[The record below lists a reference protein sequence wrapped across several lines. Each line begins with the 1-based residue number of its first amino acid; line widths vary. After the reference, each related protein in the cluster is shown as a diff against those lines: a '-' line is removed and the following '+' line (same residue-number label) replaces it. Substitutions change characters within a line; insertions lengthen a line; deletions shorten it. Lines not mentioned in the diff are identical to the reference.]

1 MVGTKWAAAG
11 AAAPGAAAAGAAAPG
26 AAAAGAAA
34 PGAAAAGA
42 AAPGAAAAGAA
53 APAGAAATGAA
64 APGAAAAG
72 AAAPRAAAAGEIRR
86 EGRGRARPP
95 GCLDGRR
102 AREPRRP
109 PKVPR
114 RATRWDRAQAPK
126 APPRAA
132 LAAPCAALGGSLAAP
147 AALLAAPCGPLAAPA
162 AQRAAPCE
170 PTLGHRATP
179 LAACAPPLAVR
190 LPTPCCCLPCSLRC
204 KTSGRPACC
213 SAMASIRVLAF
224 DHEGRPIQFDTWL
237 DDLQLYLLSDSRDS
251 VSLLD
256 HTSDAA
262 PTPPATA
269 DSANHSQTAQ
279 ALYDAIVARYFSSA
293 TAALDR
299 LLLPYLFPELSAFA
313 TVEDLVSHLR
323 TSDARYRAAA
333 RAEDHFLS
341 LDPTVLTV
349 DLLGQHLLPAETS
362 VVAVGAARG
371 TPRKPFFEGCSP
383 SPLAP
388 SYASAAAVDVP
399 GAEDVRADSASARRR
414 NNKDKGGRGGGGG
427 SGGGGGGSSGGGG
440 GSGGSGSSGSGGGSG
455 GFGGEAV
462 AAVGVAVVAA
472 MGLVAL
478 GLELLSEEV
487 REVASGRSSSV
498 GARPRHLSSFVSR
511 FLSVGRLGVVVAARI
526 SFARFGDEAERPRWA
541 ELLRSRVAIF
551 DLDYDVILAAM
562 YALCVSAKDDCYLC
576 VLPDPGIDAAALGAS
591 ESVLPSTAR
600 AEALHTFT
608 LDSGASCCFFRDS
621 TTLTLCAPVPARL
634 ADPSRGSI
642 LTRSSTV
649 LPCPA
654 VPSSSLSGLH
664 LSSFS
669 MNLTLLWHHRL
680 CHPSVPRLRGMHSLL
695 LVSSLPRSVPPLP
708 TSPAP
713 SCLPC
718 IEGRQRAAP
727 HSFSFPPITAPVQ
740 TLHMEVWGPA
750 RVSVQGCERYFL
762 LVVDDYTRYTTVF
775 PLCSRGQVVDV
786 LIPWIR
792 AVRLQL
798 RDRLRQVLPIIR
810 LHSDRGGEFSDL
822 LRDFC
827 PGKGILQSFTLP
839 DSPQQN
845 GIAECRIGLVMEF
858 YHPTSCR
865 VFPSYDVMF
874 EESVP
879 FYHLFPYHSA
889 PPPPPPLFLAP
900 RHPPVDPVPPQ
911 GPTPSGVCQVDPLP
925 STALVEVALASG
937 AARGAVSGCEEPGGI
952 ESEGA
957 GSGGAELGGAEPGG
971 TERVGVEPRG
981 AEPECVEPGGAYSEG
996 AEPRGAEPRGIAS
1009 SGGPV
1014 GASPRLSV
1022 NVTNENV

>member
-1 MVGTKWAAAG
+1 
-11 AAAPGAAAAGAAAPG
+11 
-26 AAAAGAAA
+26 
-34 PGAAAAGA
+34 
-42 AAPGAAAAGAA
+42 
-53 APAGAAATGAA
+53 
-64 APGAAAAG
+64 
-72 AAAPRAAAAGEIRR
+72 
-86 EGRGRARPP
+86 
-95 GCLDGRR
+95 
-102 AREPRRP
+102 
-109 PKVPR
+109 
-114 RATRWDRAQAPK
+114 
-126 APPRAA
+126 
-132 LAAPCAALGGSLAAP
+132 
-147 AALLAAPCGPLAAPA
+147 
-162 AQRAAPCE
+162 
-170 PTLGHRATP
+170 
-179 LAACAPPLAVR
+179 
-190 LPTPCCCLPCSLRC
+190 
-204 KTSGRPACC
+204 
-213 SAMASIRVLAF
+213 
-224 DHEGRPIQFDTWL
+224 
-237 DDLQLYLLSDSRDS
+237 
-251 VSLLD
+251 
-256 HTSDAA
+256 
-262 PTPPATA
+262 
-269 DSANHSQTAQ
+269 
-279 ALYDAIVARYFSSA
+279 
-293 TAALDR
+293 
-299 LLLPYLFPELSAFA
+299 
-313 TVEDLVSHLR
+313 
-323 TSDARYRAAA
+323 
-333 RAEDHFLS
+333 
-341 LDPTVLTV
+341 
-349 DLLGQHLLPAETS
+349 
-362 VVAVGAARG
+362 
-371 TPRKPFFEGCSP
+371 
-383 SPLAP
+383 
-388 SYASAAAVDVP
+388 
-399 GAEDVRADSASARRR
+399 
-414 NNKDKGGRGGGGG
+414 
-427 SGGGGGGSSGGGG
+427 
-440 GSGGSGSSGSGGGSG
+440 
-455 GFGGEAV
+455 
-462 AAVGVAVVAA
+462 
-472 MGLVAL
+472 
-478 GLELLSEEV
+478 
-487 REVASGRSSSV
+487 
-498 GARPRHLSSFVSR
+498 
-511 FLSVGRLGVVVAARI
+511 
-526 SFARFGDEAERPRWA
+526 RPRWA

-634 ADPSRGSI
+634 ADPSRGPV

-669 MNLTLLWHHRL
+669 MNLVSTAALQDAMVTAATPRGQRTLATKPPQVAASAHVSASVQIAPPCSCRFLSHQTLLWHHRL

-845 GIAECRIGLVMEF
+845 GIAECRIGLVMEVARTFMIHAAAPHFLWPFAVGDAAVFRVWGSRAFVRDTSEDKLSAYAIPCIFLGFSLDAPGWQF